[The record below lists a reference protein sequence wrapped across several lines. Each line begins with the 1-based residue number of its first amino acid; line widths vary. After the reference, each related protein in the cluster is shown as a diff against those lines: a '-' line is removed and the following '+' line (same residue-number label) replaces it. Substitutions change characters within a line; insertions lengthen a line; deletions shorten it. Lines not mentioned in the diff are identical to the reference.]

1 MDYRIT
7 TTSPPMGEPISLTE
21 AKLHLR
27 VDGSTDDTLITSLI
41 KAAREYCEAFQ
52 GRTYMA
58 TTFQMKMDDW
68 PNDTMKMPNAPLWS
82 VDSITYV
89 DSGGTTQ
96 TCASTVYSIDKVA
109 EPGILY
115 VEYQQVWP
123 SHRGTYN
130 DITINFNAG
139 YSASFTAADTDV
151 CTCSSRTFANADK
164 VRIYNSGGALP
175 AGLSTDTDYY
185 VRDISGSTFKLYT
198 AATGGTAVNITD
210 AGTGTHYIGCVP
222 ASIVAAMKLLI
233 GHLYEHRE
241 MVSDIALNEVPFTVK
256 HLLWME
262 RLTGF

>member
-7 TTSPPMGEPISLTE
+7 TTSPPQSEPISLTE

-41 KAAREYCEAFQ
+41 KAAREYCESFQ
-52 GRTYMA
+52 GRTYIA
-58 TTFQMKMDDW
+58 TTFQMKMDSW
-68 PNDTMKMPNAPLWS
+68 PDELKMPNAPLWS

-89 DSGGTTQ
+89 DTGGTTQ
-96 TCASTVYSIDKVA
+96 TCTSSIYTIDTVAD
-109 EPGILY
+109 PGILY
-115 VEYQQVWP
+115 LDYQQVWP
-123 SHRGTYN
+123 SIRGTHN

-139 YSASFTAADTDV
+139 YSASFTAADTDI
-151 CTCSSRTFANADK
+151 CTCSARTFTDATR
-164 VRIYNSGGALP
+164 VRLYNSGGALP

-185 VRDISGSTFKLYT
+185 TRDISGSTFKFYT

-210 AGTGTHYIGCVP
+210 TGTGTHYIGCVP
-222 ASIVAAMKLLI
+222 APIIAAMKMLI

-241 MVSDIALNEVPFTVK
+241 AVTEVALQEVPLAIK
-256 HLLWME
+256 HLLWMD